1 MYKYIFKNIFD
12 RTFSFIIIIM
22 LSPILLIVSIINLFV
37 NGRPILFSQ
46 ERPGKNKRIF
56 RMYKFRSMSNKKDE
70 QGLLLPDEERLTK
83 FGLFLR
89 KTSIDELPSLLN
101 ILKGDMSFIGP
112 RPLLVK
118 YLPYYTSKEQ
128 IRHTVKPGLT
138 GLAQINGRNLLS
150 WDKRLELDVKYV
162 ENMTLRNDLKIIFY
176 TLKKVIKREDI
187 VVGNDHI
194 MEDFDVERKNKIKT
208 GDVKNV

>member
-12 RTFSFIIIIM
+12 RVFSLILLII
-22 LSPILLIVSIINLFV
+22 LSPLLIIVSIISLLI

-46 ERPGKNKRIF
+46 KRPGKNNRIF
-56 RMYKFRSMSNKKDE
+56 KMYKFRSMNNKTD
-70 QGLLLPDEERLTK
+70 QNGVLLPDEERLTK

-89 KTSIDELPSLLN
+89 KSSIDELPSLIN

-118 YLPYYTSKEQ
+118 YLPYYTKNEQ

-150 WDKRLELDVKYV
+150 WDKRIALDIEYV
-162 ENMTLRNDLKIIFY
+162 QNISLFNDIKIIIY
-176 TLKKVIKREDI
+176 TLKKVIKRADI
-187 VVGNDHI
+187 VVGSDHI
-194 MEDFDVERKNKIKT
+194 MEDFDVERKKKMKT

>member
-12 RTFSFIIIIM
+12 RTFSLILLIM
-22 LSPILLIVSIINLFV
+22 LSPILIIVSIINLFI

-46 ERPGKNKRIF
+46 ERPGKNNRIF
-56 RMYKFRSMSNKKDE
+56 KMYKFRSMNNKTDKNGVLLTDE
-70 QGLLLPDEERLTK
+70 QRLTN

-89 KTSIDELPSLLN
+89 KTSIDELPSLIN

-118 YLPYYTSKEQ
+118 YLPYYTTKEQ
-128 IRHTVKPGLT
+128 IRHSVKPGLT
-138 GLAQINGRNLLS
+138 GLAQVNGRNLLS
-150 WDKRLELDVKYV
+150 WDKRIALDVEYV
-162 ENMTLRNDLKIIFY
+162 QNITFINDIKILINTF
-176 TLKKVIKREDI
+176 KKVIKREDI

-194 MEDFDVERKNKIKT
+194 MEDFDVERKKKMKT